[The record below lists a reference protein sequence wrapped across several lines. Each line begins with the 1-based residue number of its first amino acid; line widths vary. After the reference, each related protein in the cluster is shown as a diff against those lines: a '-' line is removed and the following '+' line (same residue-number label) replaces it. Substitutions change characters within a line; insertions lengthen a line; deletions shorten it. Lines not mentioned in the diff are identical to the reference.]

1 MAQDALQ
8 EKDGFSSGEWV
19 SSLGRGDRLRTL
31 YIVAT
36 CLLAAIVPLILFAGL
51 WVQSELHKNK
61 RETEQ
66 FLRIRATQL
75 ASEIDTQMSQQFAM
89 LGAIAA
95 LPSID
100 RPDLAAFHEDAD
112 RIQAVLPQWAF
123 LSLSNP
129 ETGEQLL
136 NTRVPFGTVLP
147 KGDEDVVRRVAQ
159 TRMPAA
165 RTHYVN
171 APDVDDEGGV
181 QIYVPVIRNN
191 DVRYVLSAALKFD
204 AIQKLVEPASNTD
217 LLVGVVDENGKI
229 LARSSEILRFRG
241 VSAATDVRAA
251 TRGRE
256 LGTFTGRTLEGS
268 VHLNAFR
275 RSPQSGWVAIAGAD
289 QQSLDGLAAR
299 STMTL
304 ALTGALSI
312 SLAAVLAVV
321 LVYNMVQRRVTSERI
336 AASQVLGDL
345 QTKLLAK
352 TQEALEDQSKAAS
365 EREVLLRELYHRVK
379 NNLQIIQ
386 SLLRLGARNLS
397 PDQREPFETAVRRIG
412 AMARVHT
419 LLYNSP
425 DLASIDLKDYL
436 EDIVNETSEG
446 FGADARGIRTN
457 LDAQQMRVPLDTA
470 IPLAF
475 IVVEILANAYKH
487 AFPDGKSGFIDIK
500 SRLDGE
506 QGIITISDDGIG
518 LPKEIRK
525 NNPLGLNLVSKLVEQ
540 IGGTM
545 EAPEPGHS
553 NYRVVFPLTEK
564 EPLPEHVG

>member
-1 MAQDALQ
+1 MAQDALK
-8 EKDGFSSGEWV
+8 EKDGLSSEWV
-19 SSLGRGDRLRTL
+19 ASLGRGDRLRTL

-36 CLLAAIVPLILFAGL
+36 CLLAAIVPLILFAGM

-66 FLRIRATQL
+66 FLRTRATQI
-75 ASEIDTQMSQQFAM
+75 ANEVDVQMAQQFAM
-89 LGAIAA
+89 LGAVAA
-95 LPSID
+95 LPSIEKA
-100 RPDLAAFHEDAD
+100 DLSIFHEDAVQ
-112 RIQAVLPQWAF
+112 IQSVMPQWSF
-123 LSLSNP
+123 LFLGNP
-129 ETGEQLL
+129 ATGEQLV
-136 NTRVPFGTVLP
+136 NTLVPPGTVLP
-147 KGDEDVVRRVAQ
+147 KRDEEIMRDVAESRKITAVIRYSN
-159 TRMPAA
+159 TPGIE
-165 RTHYVN
+165 
-171 APDVDDEGGV
+171 DEGGV
-181 QIYVPVIRNN
+181 QIFVPVIRD
-191 DVRYVLSAALKFD
+191 DVVRFVLSGVLKFE
-204 AIQKLVEPASNTD
+204 AIQKLVDPASNTD
-217 LLVGVVDENGKI
+217 LLVGVLDEDGKVI
-229 LARSSEILRFRG
+229 ARSSSISRYRG
-241 VSAATDVRAA
+241 VPAGADIRAA

-256 LGTFTGRTLEGS
+256 LGTFLGRTLEGT
-268 VHLNAFR
+268 VYLNAFR
-275 RSPQSGWVAIAGAD
+275 RSSQTGWVAVAGTD
-289 QQSLDGLAAR
+289 QQNIDGFATR
-299 STMTL
+299 STLTL
-304 ALTGALSI
+304 ALTGLLCI

-336 AASQVLGDL
+336 SASQALGDL
-345 QTKLLAK
+345 QAKLLAK

-446 FGADARGIRTN
+446 FGADARGICAL
-457 LDAQQMRVPLDTA
+457 LDAQSMRVPLDTA

-475 IVVEILANAYKH
+475 IVVEILANAFKH
-487 AFPDGKSGFIDIK
+487 AFPDGRTGSIK
-500 SRLDGE
+500 IVSRLDGE
-506 QGIITISDDGIG
+506 NGVITISDDGVG
-518 LPKEIRK
+518 MPQGTRA

-545 EAPEPGHS
+545 EAPEPGQS
-553 NYRVVFPLTEK
+553 NYRIVFPLIEK
-564 EPLPEHVG
+564 KPLPEHVS

>member
-1 MAQDALQ
+1 MAQDALK
-8 EKDGFSSGEWV
+8 EKDGLSNEWV
-19 SSLGRGDRLRTL
+19 ASLGRGDRLRTL

-36 CLLAAIVPLILFAGL
+36 CLLAAIVPLILFAGM

-75 ASEIDTQMSQQFAM
+75 ANEIDVQMAQQFAM

-100 RPDLAAFHEDAD
+100 KPDLSAFHEDAVQ
-112 RIQAVLPQWAF
+112 IQSVMPQWMF
-123 LSLSNP
+123 LSLGDP
-129 ETGEQLL
+129 VTGEQLID
-136 NTRVPFGTVLP
+136 TRIPPGTALP
-147 KGDEDVVRRVAQ
+147 KGDEDIMRRVAE
-159 TRMPAA
+159 TRMPVTVTRYGNISDA
-165 RTHYVN
+165 
-171 APDVDDEGGV
+171 DGEGGV
-181 QIYVPVIRNN
+181 QIYVPVIRN
-191 DVRYVLSAALKFD
+191 DVVRYVLSGALKFET
-204 AIQKLVEPASNTD
+204 IQKLVEPASNTD
-217 LLVGVVDENGKI
+217 LLVGVLDENGKVI
-229 LARSSEILRFRG
+229 ARSSEGSRYRG
-241 VSAATDVRAA
+241 GAAAVDIRTA

-256 LGTFTGRTLEGS
+256 LGTFLGRTLEGT
-268 VHLNAFR
+268 VYLNAFR
-275 RSPQSGWVAIAGAD
+275 RSSQSGWVAIAATD
-289 QQSLDGLAAR
+289 QQSIDGLATR
-299 STMTL
+299 STLTL
-304 ALTGALSI
+304 ALTGILSI

-321 LVYNMVQRRVTSERI
+321 LVYNMVQQRVTSERFS
-336 AASQVLGDL
+336 ASRALGEL
-345 QTKLLAK
+345 QAKLLAK
-352 TQEALEDQSKAAS
+352 TQEALEDESKAAS

-446 FGADARGIRTN
+446 FGADARGIRTH
-457 LDAQQMRVPLDTA
+457 LDTQPMRVPLDTA

-475 IVVEILANAYKH
+475 IAVEILANAFKH
-487 AFPDGKSGFIDIK
+487 AFPDGKTGSIEII
-500 SRLDGE
+500 SRVDGE
-506 QGIITISDDGIG
+506 NGVITISDDGIG
-518 LPKEIRK
+518 LPQSIRT

-553 NYRVVFPLTEK
+553 NYRIVFPLVEK
-564 EPLPEHVG
+564 APLPEDVG